1 MNAANR
7 ILDVALSNGTL
18 RSEEVGELRRLST
31 QADPAEFGELRR
43 RIAMALNRNE
53 LRIADPAFGLP

>member
-1 MNAANR
+1 MDAANR

-18 RSEEVGELRRLST
+18 WSEEIGELRRLST
-31 QADPAEFGELRR
+31 QAHPTEFGELRR